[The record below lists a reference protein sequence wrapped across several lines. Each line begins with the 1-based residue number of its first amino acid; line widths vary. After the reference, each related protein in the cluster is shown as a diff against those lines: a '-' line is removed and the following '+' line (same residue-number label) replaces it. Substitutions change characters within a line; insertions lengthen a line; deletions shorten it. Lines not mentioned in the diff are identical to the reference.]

1 MQSVAF
7 KIKILTYVFFQQ
19 SCQRLEAELVY
30 AKIRFG
36 FMLCPFGDVNFQIK
50 A

>member
-19 SCQRLEAELVY
+19 NCQRLESELVC

-36 FMLCPFGDVNFQIK
+36 FMLCPFGDISF
-50 A
+50 